1 MSVQLHI
8 RIELPHGKGTHGT
21 NHIESWVD
29 PRSCPSSYWRK
40 NGKQDWGQ
48 LAFWISDR
56 HTDRQTGACC
66 RNGRAHSYSSQI
78 LIINFLGRRSHLGT
92 NIHQPPR
99 VSTPSTATLLAQLE
113 CFNCHYSR
121 GEWRHTSQRASSNP
135 LALLSNPPL
144 KHSPFL
150 PKRVKLIAALSNY
163 D

>member
-1 MSVQLHI
+1 M
-8 RIELPHGKGTHGT
+8 ELPHEKEPTAPTISKVGWTPDPVLL
-21 NHIESWVD
+21 HIGEKTGNKIEVNLHS
-29 PRSCPSSYWRK
+29 
-40 NGKQDWGQ
+40 GFQ
-48 LAFWISDR
+48 
-56 HTDRQTGACC
+56 TDRQTGACC

-144 KHSPFL
+144 KNSPFL

>member
-1 MSVQLHI
+1 MSAQLHI
-8 RIELPHGKGTHGT
+8 RIESPHGKGTHGT

-29 PRSCPSSYWRK
+29 PRSCPASYWRK
-40 NGKQDWGQ
+40 KRETRLRSTCILDFRQ
-48 LAFWISDR
+48 
-56 HTDRQTGACC
+56 TDRQTGACC